1 MLSAFTRW
9 YACPQS
15 GPLEEVLSTMFGWR
29 AATCAVGVS
38 EPEDEYEREAG
49 ECEGVMAEGH
59 VCT

>member
-1 MLSAFTRW
+1 
-9 YACPQS
+9 
-15 GPLEEVLSTMFGWR
+15 VLSTMFGWR